1 MNPAGVKS
9 STYINFNKENS
20 KEDPKFKIGDHV
32 RISTYKNIFAKVY
45 VPIDKKKFLWLQKVK
60 MLNRRHVLL
69 VILTVKKLLERFT
82 KKICKKKKKKSKTV

>member
-1 MNPAGVKS
+1 MNPADVKS

-45 VPIDKKKFLWLQKVK
+45 VPIDKKKFL
-60 MLNRRHVLL
+60 
-69 VILTVKKLLERFT
+69 
-82 KKICKKKKKKSKTV
+82 